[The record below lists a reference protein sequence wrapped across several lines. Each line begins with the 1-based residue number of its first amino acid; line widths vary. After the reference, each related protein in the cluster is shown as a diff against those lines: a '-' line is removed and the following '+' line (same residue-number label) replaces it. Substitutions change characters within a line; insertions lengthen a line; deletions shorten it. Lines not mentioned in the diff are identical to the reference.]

1 MLPTVLPIFP
11 LPNVV
16 LFPDVFLPLHIFEP
30 RYQDMVR
37 AALDGDRF
45 LGMVLLKP
53 EINEQVATMLIE
65 ARERG
70 MAKLF
75 ALSPH
80 VDPAERERY
89 NSAGI
94 MVTDTGGFRS
104 SSHTTKEDTMDKLNF
119 EAMACIVVGMYGALL
134 ELTRPDSEAPQANSK
149 LEIRNNVQNQN
160 V

>member
-53 EINEQVATMLIE
+53 SPAPSA
-65 ARERG
+65 ARGR
-70 MAKLF
+70 
-75 ALSPH
+75 
-80 VDPAERERY
+80 
-89 NSAGI
+89 NSA
-94 MVTDTGGFRS
+94 
-104 SSHTTKEDTMDKLNF
+104 
-119 EAMACIVVGMYGALL
+119 CLL
-134 ELTRPDSEAPQANSK
+134 SAGRDW
-149 LEIRNNVQNQN
+149 
-160 V
+160 